1 MSVDLIVRILRRVPS
16 IACVKEEAIPT
27 AAKIR
32 QLRDGFTERP
42 FAVLTGLGA
51 LYGPFELAAGSDG
64 FNTGFALPEVLQ
76 AMMRAVRD
84 GDWQRVHDIYS
95 RFAALIVCEQQPG
108 LAIRKELFRRRGLI
122 TSPRVRHPGATIS
135 PMQSKQLDEVL
146 AHTLAG
152 TDITRPITAEG
163 LVSAS

>member
-1 MSVDLIVRILRRVPS
+1 MPS

-27 AAKIR
+27 AAKIG

-42 FAVLTGLGA
+42 FSILTGLGA

-76 AMMRAVRD
+76 AMMRATRA
-84 GDWQRVHDIYS
+84 GDSQRVHDIYS
-95 RFAALIVCEQQPG
+95 RFAALIVFEQQPG

-135 PMQSKQLDEVL
+135 PMQSKQLDAVL
-146 AHTLAG
+146 AHTLTG
-152 TDITRPITAEG
+152 TDITRPIASDE
-163 LVSAS
+163 LVGA